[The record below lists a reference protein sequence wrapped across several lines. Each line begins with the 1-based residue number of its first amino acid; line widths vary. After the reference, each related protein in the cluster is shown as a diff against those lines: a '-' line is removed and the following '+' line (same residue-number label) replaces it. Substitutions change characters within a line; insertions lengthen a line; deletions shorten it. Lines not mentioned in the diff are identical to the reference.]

1 MVTVVNRYLMYVD
14 DMAPKDTSTFNV
26 FEQRFLSGQPQLNP
40 VLDALV
46 KVLMH
51 MWDIFDPIC
60 ANSIAAATFEFVT
73 SSCLEPELERLP
85 LVRGIQRFSW
95 FLRARTGVAIPFS
108 LFNFPKSTRLGL
120 MEYIQAMADMDF
132 WASIT
137 NDLISSV
144 FLSLPS
150 ESVNLK
156 PMPKISARFHKEEV
170 AGETGNY
177 VHNRAQMENKT
188 PLQVLSEMAE
198 ELRISRV
205 SIHKILSHNPNA
217 LRVWKAFERGYV

>member
-1 MVTVVNRYLMYVD
+1 MVTVVNRYLIYVD
-14 DMAPKDTSTFNV
+14 DMAPKDPSTFSV

-60 ANSIAAATFEFVT
+60 ANSITAATFEFVT

-85 LVRGIQRFSW
+85 LIRGIQRFSW
-95 FLRARTGVAIPFS
+95 FLRTRTGVAVSFS
-108 LFNFPKSTRLGL
+108 LFNFPKSSRLGL

-132 WASIT
+132 WVSVT

-150 ESVNLK
+150 GTANLK
-156 PMPKISARFHKEEV
+156 PS
-170 AGETGNY
+170 
-177 VHNRAQMENKT
+177 
-188 PLQVLSEMAE
+188 
-198 ELRISRV
+198 
-205 SIHKILSHNPNA
+205 PNF
-217 LRVWKAFERGYV
+217 LLDFTRRS